1 MPLYR
6 CHFLD
11 SMDSVVEAKVAA
23 ENDAEAIRI
32 ARSISTITGPGWF
45 ELWQAKRSVVVEA
58 ETMPPLPTVPGRPV

>member
-11 SMDSVVEAKVAA
+11 SRDSVVEAKVAA
-23 ENDAEAIRI
+23 ENDAEAIKI

-45 ELWQAKRSVVVEA
+45 ELWQEKRSVLVEA
-58 ETMPPLPTVPGRPV
+58 DTMPLQPIMPGPPA